1 MSATAGALH
10 NWQVVAGVGTDSLN
24 PRHDH
29 GTTIACGW
37 RRWVAPGTAVWWK
50 GRGTLLRGGAP
61 SGELKRLG
69 HPNLSNREYGARIS
83 RVRVLWV
90 KASKLLP
97 VDTGGKIRSFNILRR
112 LAQDK
117 DHEITLIS
125 YYGGRRDPGYEAA
138 LPEQFPGSHVIY
150 TAVPDSEGFRGMLD
164 YLWRVPRSTP
174 YSISKFTHP
183 AVRKLIATELASGR
197 FDVAICDFLH
207 PTSNFSRSLPIPCL
221 LFQHNVESALWR
233 RMAATES
240 NPFRKLSY
248 ALESARMSHY
258 ERRALARFHHV
269 IAVSEND
276 RQQMLKM
283 DPGCEITVVPTGVD
297 TQLFQVAPPSS
308 ATPPR
313 IVFTGSM
320 DWEPNIDAVEYFC
333 GQIWPGI
340 LAKFPDAIFQIVG
353 RSPFAKVQR
362 LASKSVQVTGT
373 VPSVTDYLRD
383 ATVVVVPLRI
393 GGGTRLKIY
402 EAMAMGKALVSTSIG
417 AEGLSFQ
424 NGRDLL
430 LADDASSFAEAILLL
445 LRDDQARRR
454 IELSAVQ
461 LAAQFDWSVV
471 AGQFAEVLKRIT
483 SGASVNSQANDSVP
497 VHQ

>member
-1 MSATAGALH
+1 M
-10 NWQVVAGVGTDSLN
+10 
-24 PRHDH
+24 
-29 GTTIACGW
+29 
-37 RRWVAPGTAVWWK
+37 
-50 GRGTLLRGGAP
+50 
-61 SGELKRLG
+61 
-69 HPNLSNREYGARIS
+69 
-83 RVRVLWV
+83 RVLWV

-112 LAQDK
+112 LAR
-117 DHEITLIS
+117 DHEVTLIS
-125 YYGGRRDPGYEAA
+125 YYGGQRDTAYEAA
-138 LPEQFPGSHVIY
+138 LPQQFPQCHIVH
-150 TAVPDSEGFRGMLD
+150 TAVPDAEGLRGMLD
-164 YLWRVPRSTP
+164 YLWRVPRLAP

-183 AVRKLIATELASGR
+183 AVSKLVANELSSGR

-207 PTSNFSRSLPIPCL
+207 PTLNFPKHLPIPCL
-221 LFQHNVESALWR
+221 LFQHNVEAALWQ

-240 NPFRKLSY
+240 SPLRKLSY
-248 ALESARMSHY
+248 TLEAARMSRY
-258 ERRALARFHHV
+258 ERQTLARFHHI

-276 RQQMLKM
+276 RQQMLEM
-283 DPGCEITVVPTGVD
+283 DPTCEITVVPTGVD
-297 TQLFQVAPPSS
+297 TEQFQVAPPSS

-333 GQIWPGI
+333 ARIWPRI
-340 LAKFPDAIFQIVG
+340 LSQFPDAIFQIVG
-353 RSPFAKVQR
+353 RHPFAKVQR

-402 EAMAMGKALVSTSIG
+402 EAMAMGKAMVSTSIG

-430 LADDASSFAEAILLL
+430 LADDASSFSDAILLL
-445 LRDDQARRR
+445 LRDAQVRRGIEQA
-454 IELSAVQ
+454 AVK
-461 LAAQFDWSVV
+461 LAAHFDWSVV
-471 AGQFAEVLKRIT
+471 TRQFADVLQRVASTGATRKRT
-483 SGASVNSQANDSVP
+483 NAP
-497 VHQ
+497 VTIHR

>member
-1 MSATAGALH
+1 
-10 NWQVVAGVGTDSLN
+10 
-24 PRHDH
+24 
-29 GTTIACGW
+29 
-37 RRWVAPGTAVWWK
+37 
-50 GRGTLLRGGAP
+50 
-61 SGELKRLG
+61 
-69 HPNLSNREYGARIS
+69 
-83 RVRVLWV
+83 VRVLWV

-112 LAQDK
+112 LAK
-117 DHEITLIS
+117 DHDVTLIS
-125 YYGGRRDPGYEAA
+125 YYGGRRDPDYEAA
-138 LPEQFPGSHVIY
+138 LPKQFPQSHVVY
-150 TAVPDSEGFRGMLD
+150 TAVPDAEGFRGILD
-164 YLWRVPRSTP
+164 YLLRVPRLAP

-183 AVRKLIATELASGR
+183 AVQELVAREMSSGR

-207 PTSNFSRSLPIPCL
+207 PTLNFPKKLAIPCL
-221 LFQHNVESALWR
+221 LFQHNVEAALWQ
-233 RMAATES
+233 RMAATER
-240 NPFRKLSY
+240 NPLRKLSY
-248 ALESARMSHY
+248 MLESARMSRY
-258 ERRALARFHHV
+258 ERRTLARFHHI

-276 RQQMLKM
+276 RQQMLEMLKLTQHTE
-283 DPGCEITVVPTGVD
+283 CEITVVPTGVD
-297 TQLFQVAPPSS
+297 TQLYQVAPAST

-333 GQIWPGI
+333 GQVWPRI
-340 LAKFPDAIFQIVG
+340 LAEFPDAIFQIVG
-353 RSPFAKVQR
+353 RHPFAKVQR

-373 VPSVTDYLRD
+373 VPSVADYLRD

-430 LADDASSFAEAILLL
+430 LADDAASFADAILLL
-445 LRDDQARRR
+445 LRDAEVRRR
-454 IELSAVQ
+454 LELAAVQ

-471 AGQFAEVLKRIT
+471 ARQFAEVLQGVVSRT
-483 SGASVNSQANDSVP
+483 SAKPPSGKHENTVRRHS
-497 VHQ
+497 